1 MDNYVPPLVSLQTE
15 AYRAVLR
22 AIAATELDWV
32 SCLASNLS
40 VRSRIGAGKNS
51 ASLQGAGLLVMLTRV
66 NKEAAE
72 R

>member
-32 SCLASNLS
+32 SCLAFNLS
-40 VRSRIGAGKNS
+40 VRSRTGAGKNS
-51 ASLQGAGLLVMLTRV
+51 GLVD
-66 NKEAAE
+66 
-72 R
+72 

>member
-32 SCLASNLS
+32 SCLAPNLP
-40 VRSRIGAGKNS
+40 VRSRIGAGRNS
-51 ASLQGAGLLVMLTRV
+51 VLVDRAQV
-66 NKEAAE
+66 
-72 R
+72 

>member
-32 SCLASNLS
+32 SCLASNLP

-51 ASLQGAGLLVMLTRV
+51 VAQCSG
-66 NKEAAE
+66 
-72 R
+72 